1 MYASLGWTNVVMV
14 CVLVVF
20 QVNTK
25 DERSQ
30 EREYIYFYCAK
41 LQAFLTHYG
50 VNHASTHKYN
60 HTHTHTPYKN
70 QLFLLIVLGT
80 VHIYKEYSRI

>member
-1 MYASLGWTNVVMV
+1 MV

-25 DERSQ
+25 DERKQ
-30 EREYIYFYCAK
+30 EREYIYFYSVK
-41 LQAFLTHYG
+41 LQAFWTHYG
-50 VNHASTHKYN
+50 INHAATCKYK
-60 HTHTHTPYKN
+60 HTHTHTHSPYKN

-80 VHIYKEYSRI
+80 VHVYKEYSGI